1 MQARREHTG
10 LRVGTRKSCAAAG
23 DVADDGEPR
32 GSCSTRRGDVQARPH
47 GRRARRDWRG
57 EVVGARRNT
66 TSLFDSQG
74 ELPVVVVVKT
84 FIEQRERVKPV
95 SSMKLGVILS
105 PGRHWS
111 KPPLEPVGPEL
122 VVSLVR
128 SC

>member
-1 MQARREHTG
+1 MPLVVVRLVSTRELDTSRFRKTEARAREAETKRHRREHRDFR
-10 LRVGTRKSCAAAG
+10 LRVA
-23 DVADDGEPR
+23 
-32 GSCSTRRGDVQARPH
+32 
-47 GRRARRDWRG
+47 
-57 EVVGARRNT
+57 
-66 TSLFDSQG
+66 
-74 ELPVVVVVKT
+74 VVVKT